1 MPFLPPNQQ
10 RQSTEASSVQLAHL
24 QLVEDVD
31 DGNDAKAHVGFGLV
45 EGEIK
50 RAHDGASNLAAVQ
63 QHRVHRPWQ
72 QQHRGASIYT

>member
-10 RQSTEASSVQLAHL
+10 RQSTEASSAESVQLAHL

-50 RAHDGASNLAAVQ
+50 GAHDGASNLAAVQ
-63 QHRVHRPWQ
+63 QHRVHRP
-72 QQHRGASIYT
+72 